1 MHSADL
7 LPLCAID
14 YAASVMSP
22 ANRSLLDATR
32 GKHCL
37 GLSMDLLERPPREN
51 ILERLFISA
60 DPAVEIDRTEA

>member
-1 MHSADL
+1 
-7 LPLCAID
+7 
-14 YAASVMSP
+14 
-22 ANRSLLDATR
+22 LDATR